1 MPGQASVS
9 TIVIPTKLIIFR
21 SPHKLLKTS
30 TNRAVNWTSRNFIVP
45 RQGPAHTIALQ
56 WTAFMIALCYDLYRQ
71 FHVYNVSVSR
81 FLVGTFSRHYE
92 ICEVSLTAL
101 STSPGS
107 SHQDWHYHQWQC
119 SPHLLSHTLGCELK
133 ISEIKGKQMKNY
145 KLHPALV
152 KMIIKNRI

>member
-1 MPGQASVS
+1 MFSLARSCCISSLSKHNKDDEMMMRNKLSLFVALIQDMPGQASVA
-9 TIVIPTKLIIFR
+9 TIVIPTQLIIFR

-30 TNRAVNWTSRNFIVP
+30 TNRAVNWTLRNFIVP

-56 WTAFMIALCYDLYRQ
+56 WTAFMIAVCYDIFRQ

-101 STSPGS
+101 STSQGS
-107 SHQDWHYHQWQC
+107 SHQD
-119 SPHLLSHTLGCELK
+119 
-133 ISEIKGKQMKNY
+133 
-145 KLHPALV
+145 
-152 KMIIKNRI
+152 